1 MPTTKAIR
9 GPPNLTL
16 KARVNNNSGEL
27 TSVPSNT
34 CSTEPSIV
42 KNGDNGTSPKPRAQR
57 KFASFAS
64 CCTLL
69 KPQDTDFSSVTEIF
83 PKFKPLTEDFLT
95 FICFRGSGLLP
106 PHLDFYA
113 LNGISEPKC
122 ETSPIDDE
130 KDLTTDQSDLN
141 VSRRTLA
148 NPGKLKRMGVAV
160 NKSKKTHQ
168 IENQSESQYN
178 NSKSSKNRVSS
189 ETNSPGKSVNRNER
203 YHQRA
208 KSKRIVKES
217 LKSSNKVSTITTTS
231 PSTTSSTPNKSHCK
245 VQSIRTISTR
255 QTVISPPKQESTDSI
270 KPRII
275 KVDSFTSTPT
285 RKTRQSPLHSSSSSS
300 SSSSPDK
307 VVTPIFK
314 LENVDKNLTTN
325 GNRYSL
331 ASDRVLRSSHR
342 SRSNQLELNLQMSKS
357 NLDLKRIESKK
368 SLRKLPLED
377 SSSAIYGIKKGNNLR
392 SRLTVNNTKEFVV
405 VDGSLKEKIVK
416 KSAKVKSN
424 HLQATIKPNS
434 STKITNKYR
443 SIGCTNMINGIITR
457 SASRKPGN
465 IQGNHHH

>member
-1 MPTTKAIR
+1 MI
-9 GPPNLTL
+9 
-16 KARVNNNSGEL
+16 
-27 TSVPSNT
+27 
-34 CSTEPSIV
+34 
-42 KNGDNGTSPKPRAQR
+42 GTSPKPRAQR

-122 ETSPIDDE
+122 DTNPIDDE
-130 KDLTTDQSDLN
+130 KDLTTDLN

-148 NPGKLKRMGVAV
+148 NPGKLKRMGVVV

-178 NSKSSKNRVSS
+178 NGNSKSSKNRESS
-189 ETNSPGKSVNRNER
+189 ETNSSGKSVDRNER
-203 YHQRA
+203 DHHQKP
-208 KSKRIVKES
+208 KSKRTIRES
-217 LKSSNKVSTITTTS
+217 LKSSNKVSPITTNST
-231 PSTTSSTPNKSHCK
+231 STTSTTPNKSHCK

-255 QTVISPPKQESTDSI
+255 QTVISPPKQESTTNTIQS
-270 KPRII
+270 RIL
-275 KVDSFTSTPT
+275 KVNSFTSTTPP
-285 RKTRQSPLHSSSSSS
+285 RKTRQSPLLSSSSSS
-300 SSSSPDK
+300 SSTK
-307 VVTPIFK
+307 VVTPIFRLK
-314 LENVDKNLTTN
+314 NADKNLSTATN

-342 SRSNQLELNLQMSKS
+342 SRSNHSELNLQMSKS

-368 SLRKLPLED
+368 NLRKLPLED

-392 SRLTVNNTKEFVV
+392 SRLRIDNTKGFVV
-405 VDGSLKEKIVK
+405 VDSSLKEKIVK
-416 KSAKVKSN
+416 KSTKVKSN
-424 HLQATIKPNS
+424 HFKSTLKPNS
-434 STKITNKYR
+434 STKITTKCRNE
-443 SIGCTNMINGIITR
+443 CTNMINGIITR
-457 SASRKPGN
+457 SASKKPGN
-465 IQGNHHH
+465 IQGNHH